1 MRIRKAWLL
10 GSVALGLSGW
20 VLLSWSRGQEQPG
33 RPPMNPKPPA
43 QEAPRPAPDLS
54 RLSPLQRQFYLSAQ
68 WGADWLYRA
77 NRPDGRFMAGYLP
90 ALQLVAEGDHYLR
103 QVGAAAALARAARF
117 TGNERYLARARQAV
131 LTLLLDT
138 APDPKDPRVRSTT
151 LPSAVVN
158 RLGAAGLLLLAI
170 HELPSPGNDLL
181 DQGEQLAAFIFRQ
194 QQPDGSLSCSNG
206 AAGTDRPPEQTE
218 GEAHY
223 PGQALAGLMASQRN
237 RPAPWK
243 TEVVRKALAHYG
255 PWWKAHPN
263 PAMVPWHTAAYTEA
277 FLLTKDKAFAD
288 AVFDMNDWL
297 CGLQY
302 TRLDP
307 RHPQWIGGFMGFEA
321 GKTITAE
328 PQVHAAG
335 YAESLIEACRV
346 ARQLG
351 DVPHHERYRTAAR
364 GCLQFLT
371 TIQFTEANTTH
382 FADWYKPVV
391 VGGFHAAPQDGN
403 LRLDYTQQAVSALVR
418 YLACVPE
425 G

>member
-1 MRIRKAWLL
+1 MRTRKAWLL
-10 GSVALGLSGW
+10 AGIAVAFSSW
-20 VLLSWSRGQEQPG
+20 VLLSWSQGQEQPS
-33 RPPMNPKPPA
+33 RPPVNPKPATP
-43 QEAPRPAPDLS
+43 EAPRPLPDLS

-68 WGADWLYRA
+68 RGADWLYRA
-77 NRPDGRFMAGYLP
+77 NRPDGRFVPGYLP
-90 ALQLVAEGDHYLR
+90 ALQLVDEGDHYLR
-103 QVGAAAALARAARF
+103 QVAAAAALARAARF
-117 TGNERYLARARQAV
+117 TGNERHLARARQAV

-138 APDPKDPRVRSTT
+138 APDPKEPRVRSTT

-194 QQPDGSLSCSNG
+194 QQPDGSLRCG
-206 AAGTDRPPEQTE
+206 DAAAGTDQPPEHADGAT
-218 GEAHY
+218 HY
-223 PGQALAGLMASQRN
+223 PGQALAGLMASQRH

-255 PWWKAHPN
+255 PLWKAHPN
-263 PAMVPWHTAAYTEA
+263 PTAVPWHTAAYTEA
-277 FLLTKDKAFAD
+277 FLLTKDKVFAD
-288 AVFDMNDWL
+288 AVLDMNDWL

-307 RHPQWIGGFMGFEA
+307 RNPQRVGGFMGFEA
-321 GKTITAE
+321 GKSATVE
-328 PQVHAAG
+328 PQVHAAA
-335 YAESLIEACRV
+335 YAESLVEACRV

-351 DVPHHERYRTAAR
+351 DVPHYERYRTAAR
-364 GCLQFLT
+364 AGLQFLT
-371 TIQFTEANTTH
+371 TLQFTEANTTH

-391 VGGFHAAPQDGN
+391 VGGFHATPRDGN
-403 LRLDYTQQAVSALVR
+403 LRLDYTQEAVSALVL
-418 YLACVPE
+418 YLASIPE

>member
-1 MRIRKAWLL
+1 MT
-10 GSVALGLSGW
+10 
-20 VLLSWSRGQEQPG
+20 
-33 RPPMNPKPPA
+33 PKPTTP
-43 QEAPRPAPDLS
+43 EAPRPAPDLS

-68 WGADWLYRA
+68 RGADWLYRA

-90 ALQLVAEGDHYLR
+90 ALQLVDEGDHYLR
-103 QVGAAAALARAARF
+103 QVAATAALARAARF
-117 TGNERYLARARQAV
+117 TGNERHLARARQAI

-138 APDPKDPRVRSTT
+138 APDPKEPRIRSTT

-158 RLGAAGLLLLAI
+158 RLAAAGLLLRAI

-194 QQPDGSLSCSNG
+194 QQPDGSLSCDDR
-206 AAGTDRPPEQTE
+206 AAGTDPTPETAD
-218 GEAHY
+218 GATHY
-223 PGQALAGLMASQRN
+223 PGQALAGLMASQRH

-255 PWWKAHPN
+255 PLWKAHPN
-263 PAMVPWHTAAYTEA
+263 LAPVPWYTAAYTEA
-277 FLLTKDKAFAD
+277 FLLTKDKVFAD
-288 AVFDMNDWL
+288 AVLDMNDWL

-307 RHPQWIGGFMGFEA
+307 RHPQWVGGFMGFEA
-321 GKTITAE
+321 GKSVTSG
-328 PQVHAAG
+328 PQVHSAV
-335 YAESLIEACRV
+335 YAESLVEACRV

-364 GCLQFLT
+364 ACLQFLT
-371 TIQFTEANTTH
+371 TLQFTEANTTH

-391 VGGFHAAPQDGN
+391 VGGFHATPQDGN
-403 LRLDYTQQAVSALVR
+403 LRLDYTQEAVSALVL
-418 YLACVPE
+418 YLASVPE